1 VAVYKIIFKGEVTSD
16 GNRVKIEA
24 ALAKFFKIPVEKAS
38 VLFNGKAYALKK
50 GLEVDKAISMQQKFS
65 KIGVVTHLV
74 KEEVVVEDIT
84 TQEPV
89 DSETLEPTSSEEVS
103 NENELN
109 QESKDIWLALKTTAT
124 FIGLISAIA
133 CILVYFIIA
142 PHEKVDGTLIPY
154 LGWIV
159 IINIASA
166 KFTWS
171 IWQSYYLGVI
181 TDVNAD
187 LFSFPASDVE
197 NSVKD
202 ILTFKKFRNLA
213 KRNSFPITQIRAL
226 NNETKRWTT
235 KSTNSKGQ
243 SRSKNHVSWLL
254 NVSGDFGSQQFE
266 FSSKQKRDECRS
278 MLFMATRRLG
288 NTSRGSSDFNFDG

>member
-1 VAVYKIIFKGEVTSD
+1 VAVYKIIFKGEITSN
-16 GNRVKIEA
+16 GNKVKIEA
-24 ALAKFFKIPVEKAS
+24 ALATFFKIPVDKAS
-38 VLFNGKAYALKK
+38 VLFNGKSYALKK
-50 GLEVDKAISMQQKFS
+50 GLEVDKAITMQQKFS

-89 DSETLEPTSSEEVS
+89 DSETLEPVSSEQVS
-103 NENELN
+103 NDNELN
-109 QESKDIWLALKTTAT
+109 QESKDIWLALETTAS
-124 FIGLISAIA
+124 FIGFISVIA

-142 PHEKVDGTLIPY
+142 PHEKVEGSLASY
-154 LGWIV
+154 LGWV
-159 IINIASA
+159 IMANLIFV

-181 TDVNAD
+181 ADVNTD

-213 KRNSFPITQIRAL
+213 KRKSYPITQIRAL